1 MSSRDRARDKVERVT
16 DGDHPDSQ
24 HPDSESGHHQR
35 HHTPVPQM
43 AMPTAQF
50 SLLRAGLSAGAVA
63 WRAHTNY
70 CCALRQRLSADQ
82 LARYGFRCP
91 PIGDACAKGAE
102 AKLARAVTRGTL
114 TGVFDCTGLRRLG
127 RTGRQPHSGPP
138 RPRQRDGAD
147 GEAGVQTF

>member
-63 WRAHTNY
+63 WRLELKPLCGFGSAPNAFGS
-70 CCALRQRLSADQ
+70 AL
-82 LARYGFRCP
+82 
-91 PIGDACAKGAE
+91 ACAAPP
-102 AKLARAVTRGTL
+102 T
-114 TGVFDCTGLRRLG
+114 
-127 RTGRQPHSGPP
+127 RQPTAIAALTSIFLIDITGISFQPP
-138 RPRQRDGAD
+138 VRRM
-147 GEAGVQTF
+147 F

>member
-50 SLLRAGLSAGAVA
+50 SLLRAGLVA
-63 WRAHTNY
+63 DH
-70 CCALRQRLSADQ
+70 
-82 LARYGFRCP
+82 
-91 PIGDACAKGAE
+91 GDA
-102 AKLARAVTRGTL
+102 AVLRRRRPGNHTRL
-114 TGVFDCTGLRRLG
+114 TGGSHRPGGVRGSTRRKAAG
-127 RTGRQPHSGPP
+127 NGP
-138 RPRQRDGAD
+138 
-147 GEAGVQTF
+147 VVLILS